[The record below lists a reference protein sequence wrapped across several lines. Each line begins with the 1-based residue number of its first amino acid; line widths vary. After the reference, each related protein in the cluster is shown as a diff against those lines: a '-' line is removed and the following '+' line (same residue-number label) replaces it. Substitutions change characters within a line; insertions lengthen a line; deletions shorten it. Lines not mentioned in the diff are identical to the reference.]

1 MKQDKLMDALTDIGD
16 DLLVMARTKRF
27 PNPWRRWGR
36 MAACLALVI
45 CLAALALPYLPMGCG
60 SSTSQ
65 TESAAAPETAWD
77 AATDEEAA
85 EVEEAPAESEPAENE
100 AAPRPET
107 AGDGKLI
114 CHVVV
119 NEVYYEIDESVTLPE
134 TGPEEPVEYLGEVS
148 QSNDES
154 LLGCEAY
161 AATTDAPAEIYLK
174 TPTGWYLARTTE

>member
-1 MKQDKLMDALTDIGD
+1 MEALTDIGD

-36 MAACLALVI
+36 TAACLALVV
-45 CLAALALPYLPMGCG
+45 CLAALALPYLPIGCG

-77 AATDEEAA
+77 VTTDEEAA
-85 EVEEAPAESEPAENE
+85 EVEETPAESEPMENE
-100 AAPRPET
+100 HAPRPET

-119 NEVYYEIDESVTLPE
+119 NEVYYEIDESVTLPD
-134 TGPEEPVEYLGEVS
+134 TGPEKYGSYLGEVS
-148 QSNDES
+148 QSNDEA
-154 LLGCEAY
+154 LIGCKAY
-161 AATTDAPAEIYLK
+161 EGSTPAEIYLQ
-174 TPTGWYLARTTE
+174 TPTGWYLAREA